1 VTKAEIIT
9 KIAQKTGLDKGDVSA
24 SLEAFFKVVKN
35 SMSEG
40 DNIYIR
46 GFGSFIIKKRARKV
60 ARIIS
65 RNKPIII
72 EEHFIPSFKPAKV
85 FAARIKENTTQL
97 AATADKRAAQKDSAD

>member
-1 VTKAEIIT
+1 MTKAEIIT

-85 FAARIKENTTQL
+85 FAARIKENTIQL